1 MSDFNHSKLTPMTKT
16 LIIIFLLASVAARA
30 QIATFDV
37 VMAGHTIGSVKVL
50 ELSGSERLRKRIEAE
65 FSVPFYTG
73 SFVSENQFSDGTLHS
88 SLTEQTV
95 NGKRREQ
102 TVTTRVASQHYRFDL
117 SGKADRNSKWEVT
130 VPIAHTIT
138 GLYYQEPA
146 QVPAVYSEKYGAM
159 CRIRKLGNGHYSVE
173 LPNGKESV
181 YSYEHGNCVRVV
193 TELAGVKLSIVRKQ
207 RSL

>member
-117 SGKADRNSKWEVT
+117 SGKADRNRKWEVT
-130 VPIAHTIT
+130 APIAHTIT

-207 RSL
+207 RPL

>member
-1 MSDFNHSKLTPMTKT
+1 MTRLL
-16 LIIIFLLASVAARA
+16 LIALLLLATAARA
-30 QIATFDV
+30 QMATFDV
-37 VMAGHTIGSVKVL
+37 IMAGHTIGSVRVL
-50 ELSGSERLRKRIEAE
+50 PQDDGGRLRKRIEAE
-65 FSVPFYTG
+65 FSVPFYSG

-102 TVTTRVASQHYRFDL
+102 TVTTRLASQHYRFDL
-117 SGKADRNSKWEVT
+117 SEKTDRNRKWEV
-130 VPIAHTIT
+130 VAPIAHTIT

-146 QVPAVYSEKYGAM
+146 QVQAVYSEKFGAM
-159 CRIRKLGNGHYSVE
+159 CKIRKLGNGSYSVE

-181 YSYEHGNCVRVV
+181 YSYEHGHCVRVV

-207 RSL
+207 RPL

>member
-1 MSDFNHSKLTPMTKT
+1 MQKT
-16 LIIIFLLASVAARA
+16 LLILLLLASLAGYA
-30 QIATFDV
+30 QVATFDV

-50 ELSGSERLRKRIEAE
+50 PQDDGARLRKRIEAE
-65 FSVPFYTG
+65 FSVPFFSG
-73 SFVSENQFSDGTLHS
+73 SFVAENQFSEGTLHS

-102 TVTTRVASQHYRFDL
+102 TVTTRLASQHYRFDL
-117 SGKADRNSKWEVT
+117 SEKTDRNRKWEV
-130 VPIAHTIT
+130 VAPIAHTIT

-146 QVPAVYSEKYGAM
+146 QVQAVYSEKFGAM
-159 CRIRKLGNGHYSVE
+159 CKIRKLGNGSYSVE

-181 YSYEHGNCVRVV
+181 YSYEHGHCVRVV

-207 RSL
+207 RPL

>member
-1 MSDFNHSKLTPMTKT
+1 MTKT
-16 LIIIFLLASVAARA
+16 LLIAFLLGSMVAHA

-50 ELSGSERLRKRIEAE
+50 ELNGTERLRKRIEAE
-65 FSVPFYTG
+65 FSVPFYSG

-95 NGKRREQ
+95 NGRRREH

-117 SGKADRNSKWEVT
+117 SEKADRNRKWEVAA
-130 VPIAHTIT
+130 PIAHTIT

-146 QVPAVYSEKYGAM
+146 QVLAVYSEKYGAM
-159 CRIRKLGNGHYSVE
+159 CRIRKLGNGNYSVE
-173 LPNGKESV
+173 LPNGKESI
-181 YSYEHGNCVRVV
+181 YSYERGNCVRVV

-207 RSL
+207 RPL